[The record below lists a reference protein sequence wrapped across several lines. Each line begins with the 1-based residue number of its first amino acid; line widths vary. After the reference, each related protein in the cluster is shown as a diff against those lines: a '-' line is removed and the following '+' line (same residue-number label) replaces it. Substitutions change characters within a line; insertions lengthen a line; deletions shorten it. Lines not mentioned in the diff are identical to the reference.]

1 MQAWLQ
7 QRCILIF
14 VQYLRPPRTDSFMRF
29 ESVPLLYY
37 EWKKILLCS
46 NTPSSYR
53 TYVLFIYADGGKYLS
68 ILLWKQMLRLRDRGP
83 FCSCDFL
90 TENWS
95 CDKLSGRIFSEK
107 PPIYIF
113 FSVPSPKQTWFAWLG
128 FSSAF
133 DFFMA
138 FTWILHLWVSFT
150 QLKRK
155 W

>member
-29 ESVPLLYY
+29 ENVPLLYY

-53 TYVLFIYADGGKYLS
+53 TYVLFIYADGGKYLF
-68 ILLWKQMLRLRDRGP
+68 ILLWKQMLRLCDRGP

-113 FSVPSPKQTWFAWLG
+113 FSVPSPKQSCTDLVCLASIQLSFWFFYG
-128 FSSAF
+128 IYMNSA
-133 DFFMA
+133 
-138 FTWILHLWVSFT
+138 LVSFIHT
-150 QLKRK
+150 A
-155 W
+155 